1 MKVAMKTINLGFA
14 TITIETH
21 RTFVSD
27 FIDSTFRPGDAKR
40 AAILSTLT
48 VVGGGLLAWFM

>member
-1 MKVAMKTINLGFA
+1 MKTINLGFA

-27 FIDSTFRPGDAKR
+27 FIDSTFRPGDGSAP
-40 AAILSTLT
+40 AFAILSAFT

>member
-1 MKVAMKTINLGFA
+1 MKTINLGFA

-21 RTFVSD
+21 RTFASE
-27 FIDSTFRPGDAKR
+27 FIDSTFRPGDAKVT
-40 AAILSTLT
+40 AILSTLT

>member
-1 MKVAMKTINLGFA
+1 MKTSLNLGFA

-27 FIDSTFRPGDAKR
+27 FLDSTFRPGDAKR
-40 AAILSTLT
+40 AAILSTFAI
-48 VVGGGLLAWFM
+48 VGGGLLAWFA

>member
-1 MKVAMKTINLGFA
+1 MTTINLGFA

-27 FIDSTFRPGDAKR
+27 FIDSTFRPGDAKVT
-40 AAILSTLT
+40 AILSTLT